1 MSEGVRGPIN
11 SAVNQGHNGEYGY
24 EVGFE
29 RENVLFSCV
38 ALMSVALMSVEGH
51 QLVINFPFLLYDP
64 LVICASLI
72 V

>member
-1 MSEGVRGPIN
+1 MSEGVIGPIN

-29 RENVLFSCV
+29 RENVLFSCI
-38 ALMSVALMSVEGH
+38 ALMSVEGH